1 MKPARGKLF
10 DQAERVAGPA
20 TEGGTG
26 ADGSVEATATLAV
39 SRLEALVEPSHGAR
53 LSADWR
59 NTCPQARGR
68 RVSARRGRRAAS
80 RDGTEDPLP
89 TGA

>member
-26 ADGSVEATATLAV
+26 ADGSVEATATLAAAG
-39 SRLEALVEPSHGAR
+39 SRRWSNPSHSAR

-59 NTCPQARGR
+59 NACPQARGS